1 MSGPSGARIRPL
13 IQINRAGTL
22 HTIMTSRLAQSV
34 AAAIA
39 ATRHRAHGRPTAAS
53 LENAMMR
60 LPNRIVLATFGVFIA
75 LASLLGVVHAMLV
88 GVHVLPYAIVALV
101 AGSAAFVAQP
111 DPGAGKRS

>member
-1 MSGPSGARIRPL
+1 
-13 IQINRAGTL
+13 
-22 HTIMTSRLAQSV
+22 
-34 AAAIA
+34 
-39 ATRHRAHGRPTAAS
+39 
-53 LENAMMR
+53 MMR